1 MLDFP
6 SSVYHSKKLTSIEDE
21 VRKSGGNWGRNMF
34 RVKIQQLQ
42 EGCILAE
49 DVVGK
54 TQKPII
60 PKNTVLTP
68 TLLNILEKFL
78 IEDVYVE
85 SVLANGQPFKP
96 AEVIPQSSPNE
107 TIEEEELITLY
118 LAAVH
123 RYKKAFQSWQA
134 GVAID
139 INEVR
144 AIILPLLDRFIDN
157 RNELLTLYRYT
168 TKEDYLCHHAVS
180 VGLLSGFLAKCLNYK
195 KGDYCQIALAGFLSN
210 CGMAKIDEK
219 ILMKKSALTSEE
231 YKEVKQHSV
240 FGYKMVQKIP
250 FIQEGVKLA
259 VLQHHERNDGSGYP
273 FGIIDKQIHPY
284 SKIVAVADVY
294 HAMVSE
300 RLYRKKESPF
310 KALEQIQKESFGK
323 LSVEVIQILLDSL
336 TSFNVGTKVKLSN
349 GETGEIVFIHREEP
363 TRPIIKTTNET
374 FVSLSEQRD
383 IYIEDIL
390 HDS

>member
-219 ILMKKSALTSEE
+219 IL
-231 YKEVKQHSV
+231 
-240 FGYKMVQKIP
+240 
-250 FIQEGVKLA
+250 
-259 VLQHHERNDGSGYP
+259 
-273 FGIIDKQIHPY
+273 
-284 SKIVAVADVY
+284 
-294 HAMVSE
+294 
-300 RLYRKKESPF
+300 
-310 KALEQIQKESFGK
+310 
-323 LSVEVIQILLDSL
+323 IL
-336 TSFNVGTKVKLSN
+336 N
-349 GETGEIVFIHREEP
+349 P
-363 TRPIIKTTNET
+363 
-374 FVSLSEQRD
+374 
-383 IYIEDIL
+383 
-390 HDS
+390 

>member
-1 MLDFP
+1 
-6 SSVYHSKKLTSIEDE
+6 
-21 VRKSGGNWGRNMF
+21 MF
-34 RVKIQQLQ
+34 RVKIHQLQ

-49 DVVGK
+49 DVVGRTK
-54 TQKPII
+54 KPII

-68 TLLNILEKFL
+68 MLLTVLEKFL
-78 IEDVYVE
+78 VEDVYVE

-96 AEVIPQSSPNE
+96 AEVIAPHSPNSTAE
-107 TIEEEELITLY
+107 NEEEVVTLY
-118 LAAVH
+118 LKAVQ
-123 RYKKAFQSWQA
+123 RYKKIFQSWQSGA
-134 GVAID
+134 SID

-144 AIILPLLDRFIDN
+144 SIILPLLDRLIDN
-157 RNELLTLYRYT
+157 RSELLTLYRYT

-180 VGLLSGFLAKCLNYK
+180 IGLLSGFLAKCLNYT
-195 KGDYCQIALAGFLSN
+195 KGDCYQIALAGFLSN

-273 FGIIDKQIHPY
+273 FGITDKQIHPY
-284 SKIVAVADVY
+284 SKIVAVADAY

-300 RLYRKKESPF
+300 RLYWKKESPF

-323 LSVEVIQILLDSL
+323 LSVEVVQILLDSL
-336 TSFNVGTKVKLSN
+336 TAFNVGTKVKLSN
-349 GETGEIVFIHREEP
+349 GEMAEIVFIQREEP
-363 TRPIIKTTNET
+363 TRPIVKTTNGK
-374 FVSLSEQRD
+374 FISLSEQRD
-383 IYIEDIL
+383 LYIEEIV
-390 HDS
+390 HSF